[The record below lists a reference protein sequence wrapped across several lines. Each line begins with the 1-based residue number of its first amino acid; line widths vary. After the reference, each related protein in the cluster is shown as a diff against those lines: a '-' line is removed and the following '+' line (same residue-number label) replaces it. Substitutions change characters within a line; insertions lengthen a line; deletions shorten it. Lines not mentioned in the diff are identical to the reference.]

1 MIQCK
6 YHEDMIRGVQYTFMY
21 VHMYIHGGG
30 GMSNVCMYIHEG
42 CTAYVHMYM
51 RGGQCIMKMVHVLG
65 GGGGVIFL
73 SALLLE
79 MYHIAAPCSRYT
91 RSNTSE
97 GCPVYHECI
106 QQSHMHSMTHYH
118 VVLPTMKHRSTVQAC
133 THACVRTYQLS
144 MYRISGN
151 IGGR

>member
-65 GGGGVIFL
+65 GGGRGYIPFCFTAGNVPYRCT
-73 SALLLE
+73 LLQ
-79 MYHIAAPCSRYT
+79 
-91 RSNTSE
+91 
-97 GCPVYHECI
+97 VYQE
-106 QQSHMHSMTHYH
+106 
-118 VVLPTMKHRSTVQAC
+118 
-133 THACVRTYQLS
+133 
-144 MYRISGN
+144 
-151 IGGR
+151 